1 MDKNKTQDSE
11 TSIIPPKYVDIVE
24 DVFHAILA
32 ISLLG
37 IGIGAFFYSGKRLI
51 ETQPFFPN
59 GMIQGVNDIL
69 FIVIILE
76 ILRTVIS
83 RFTDGVYQLDKF
95 LIIGVIAAVR
105 HILTVGASLT
115 LESGKSDTA
124 FERSIYEMGLNALI
138 VVVSVLPRSNCNG
151 QSIFT
156 PSSSAAA
163 IAHLGFLIIA
173 LARNTAS
180 AFPDEMISSACLAS
194 VINPT
199 ADVGISAP
207 CLIA

>member
-1 MDKNKTQDSE
+1 MSEKEKTSAE
-11 TSIIPPKYVDIVE
+11 TSIIPIKFVDMVE
-24 DVFHAILA
+24 DIFHAILA
-32 ISLLG
+32 VTLFI
-37 IGIGAFFYSGKRLI
+37 IGIFAFFYSVKRLF
-51 ETQPFFPN
+51 ETAPFFPN

-115 LESGKSDTA
+115 LESSKSDTA

-138 VVVSVLPRSNCNG
+138 VVALVFA
-151 QSIFT
+151 IFL
-156 PSSSAAA
+156 SKAA
-163 IAHLGFLIIA
+163 H
-173 LARNTAS
+173 RNKK
-180 AFPDEMISSACLAS
+180 
-194 VINPT
+194 
-199 ADVGISAP
+199 
-207 CLIA
+207 

>member
-1 MDKNKTQDSE
+1 
-11 TSIIPPKYVDIVE
+11 VDLVE
-24 DVFHAILA
+24 DAFHAILA
-32 ISLLG
+32 VALLG
-37 IGIGAFFYSGKRLI
+37 IGIGAFFFSLKRLI
-51 ETQPFFPN
+51 QTTPFFPN

-124 FERSIYEMGLNALI
+124 FERAIFEMALNAGI
-138 VVVSVLPRSNCNG
+138 VVALVFAFFLSK
-151 QSIFT
+151 
-156 PSSSAAA
+156 SA
-163 IAHLGFLIIA
+163 L
-173 LARNTAS
+173 RNKR
-180 AFPDEMISSACLAS
+180 
-194 VINPT
+194 
-199 ADVGISAP
+199 
-207 CLIA
+207 

>member
-1 MDKNKTQDSE
+1 MAKKVEVNE
-11 TSIIPPKYVDIVE
+11 TVEKSILPANLVDTIE

-32 ISLLG
+32 IALLI
-37 IGIGAFFYSGKRLI
+37 IGVGAFFYSIKRLI
-51 ETQPFFPN
+51 DTSPFFPN

-138 VVVSVLPRSNCNG
+138 VVALVFA
-151 QSIFT
+151 IFL
-156 PSSSAAA
+156 SKN
-163 IAHLGFLIIA
+163 AH
-173 LARNTAS
+173 RNR
-180 AFPDEMISSACLAS
+180 
-194 VINPT
+194 
-199 ADVGISAP
+199 
-207 CLIA
+207 

>member
-1 MDKNKTQDSE
+1 MAKNERAE
-11 TSIIPPKYVDIVE
+11 TSILPLKYVDLIE

-32 ISLLG
+32 IALLI
-37 IGIGAFFYSGKRLI
+37 IGIGAFFFSVKRLF
-51 ETQPFFPN
+51 ETEPFFPN

-115 LESGKSDTA
+115 LESGKSDEA
-124 FERSIYEMGLNALI
+124 FDRAIFEMGLNALI
-138 VVVSVLPRSNCNG
+138 VVALVFA
-151 QSIFT
+151 IFL
-156 PSSSAAA
+156 SKN
-163 IAHLGFLIIA
+163 AHRKA
-173 LARNTAS
+173 
-180 AFPDEMISSACLAS
+180 
-194 VINPT
+194 
-199 ADVGISAP
+199 
-207 CLIA
+207 

>member
-1 MDKNKTQDSE
+1 MNEKEKTSAE
-11 TSIIPPKYVDIVE
+11 TSIIPIKFVDMIE

-32 ISLLG
+32 VTLFI
-37 IGIGAFFYSGKRLI
+37 IGVFAFFYSVRRLF
-51 ETQPFFPN
+51 ETAPFFPN

-115 LESGKSDTA
+115 LESSKSDTA

-138 VVVSVLPRSNCNG
+138 VVALVFA
-151 QSIFT
+151 IFL
-156 PSSSAAA
+156 SKAA
-163 IAHLGFLIIA
+163 H
-173 LARNTAS
+173 RNKK
-180 AFPDEMISSACLAS
+180 
-194 VINPT
+194 
-199 ADVGISAP
+199 
-207 CLIA
+207 

>member
-1 MDKNKTQDSE
+1 MAKKVEVNE
-11 TSIIPPKYVDIVE
+11 TAEKSILPANLVDTVE

-32 ISLLG
+32 IALLA
-37 IGIGAFFYSGKRLI
+37 IGVGAFFYSIKRLI
-51 ETQPFFPN
+51 DTSPFFPN

-124 FERSIYEMGLNALI
+124 FTRSIYEMGLNALI
-138 VVVSVLPRSNCNG
+138 VVALVFA
-151 QSIFT
+151 IFL
-156 PSSSAAA
+156 SKN
-163 IAHLGFLIIA
+163 AH
-173 LARNTAS
+173 RNR
-180 AFPDEMISSACLAS
+180 
-194 VINPT
+194 
-199 ADVGISAP
+199 
-207 CLIA
+207 

>member
-1 MDKNKTQDSE
+1 MAEKKDINKASEVE
-11 TSIIPPKYVDIVE
+11 TSILPLRYVDLIE

-32 ISLLG
+32 LALLV
-37 IGIGAFFYSGKRLI
+37 IGIGAFFFSIKRLVQ
-51 ETQPFFPN
+51 TAPFFPN

-115 LESGKSDTA
+115 LESGKSDEA
-124 FERSIYEMGLNALI
+124 FRRAIYEMGLNAGI
-138 VVVSVLPRSNCNG
+138 VVALVFAFFLSK
-151 QSIFT
+151 
-156 PSSSAAA
+156 SA
-163 IAHLGFLIIA
+163 LRG
-173 LARNTAS
+173 S
-180 AFPDEMISSACLAS
+180 KK
-194 VINPT
+194 
-199 ADVGISAP
+199 
-207 CLIA
+207 

>member
-1 MDKNKTQDSE
+1 MAREIKSKRIE
-11 TSIIPPKYVDIVE
+11 TSILPVKYVDLVE

-32 ISLLG
+32 ISLFV
-37 IGIGAFFYSGKRLI
+37 IGIGAFIYSIKRLI
-51 ETQPFFPN
+51 ETTPFFPN

-115 LESGKSDTA
+115 LTAEKSDDA
-124 FERSIYEMGLNALI
+124 FQRALYELGLNAL
-138 VVVSVLPRSNCNG
+138 VVVALVFAIFLSKSAHRSKN
-151 QSIFT
+151 
-156 PSSSAAA
+156 
-163 IAHLGFLIIA
+163 
-173 LARNTAS
+173 
-180 AFPDEMISSACLAS
+180 
-194 VINPT
+194 
-199 ADVGISAP
+199 
-207 CLIA
+207 

>member
-1 MDKNKTQDSE
+1 MAKVEKE
-11 TSIIPPKYVDIVE
+11 KAEKSILPLKYVDAVE

-32 ISLLG
+32 IALLI
-37 IGIGAFFYSGKRLI
+37 IGIGAFYFSIERLI
-51 ETQPFFPN
+51 TTAPFFPN

-115 LESGKSDTA
+115 LQTGKSDEA
-124 FERSIYEMGLNALI
+124 FERAIYEMGLNAII
-138 VVVSVLPRSNCNG
+138 VVALVFA
-151 QSIFT
+151 IFL
-156 PSSSAAA
+156 SKSA
-163 IAHLGFLIIA
+163 H
-173 LARNTAS
+173 RNK
-180 AFPDEMISSACLAS
+180 
-194 VINPT
+194 
-199 ADVGISAP
+199 
-207 CLIA
+207 

>member
-138 VVVSVLPRSNCNG
+138 VVALVFAIFLSKSAHRS
-151 QSIFT
+151 
-156 PSSSAAA
+156 
-163 IAHLGFLIIA
+163 
-173 LARNTAS
+173 R
-180 AFPDEMISSACLAS
+180 
-194 VINPT
+194 
-199 ADVGISAP
+199 
-207 CLIA
+207 

>member
-1 MDKNKTQDSE
+1 MAKNESQDGE
-11 TSIIPPKYVDIVE
+11 KSIIPAKYVDVVE

-37 IGIGAFFYSGKRLI
+37 IGIGAFFSSGKRLI
-51 ETQPFFPN
+51 ETEPFFPN

-138 VVVSVLPRSNCNG
+138 VVALVFA
-151 QSIFT
+151 IFL
-156 PSSSAAA
+156 SKSA
-163 IAHLGFLIIA
+163 H
-173 LARNTAS
+173 RNR
-180 AFPDEMISSACLAS
+180 
-194 VINPT
+194 
-199 ADVGISAP
+199 
-207 CLIA
+207 

>member
-1 MDKNKTQDSE
+1 MVKKVEVNE
-11 TSIIPPKYVDIVE
+11 TAEKSILPANLVDTVE

-32 ISLLG
+32 IALLV
-37 IGIGAFFYSGKRLI
+37 IGVGAFFFSIKRLI
-51 ETQPFFPN
+51 DTSPFFPN

-115 LESGKSDTA
+115 LESGKSNTA
-124 FERSIYEMGLNALI
+124 FTRSIYEMG
-138 VVVSVLPRSNCNG
+138 
-151 QSIFT
+151 
-156 PSSSAAA
+156 
-163 IAHLGFLIIA
+163 
-173 LARNTAS
+173 
-180 AFPDEMISSACLAS
+180 
-194 VINPT
+194 
-199 ADVGISAP
+199 
-207 CLIA
+207 

>member
-1 MDKNKTQDSE
+1 MNEKEKTSAE
-11 TSIIPPKYVDIVE
+11 TSIIPIKFVDMVE
-24 DVFHAILA
+24 DIFHAILA
-32 ISLLG
+32 VTLFV
-37 IGIGAFFYSGKRLI
+37 IGVFAFFYSVRRLF
-51 ETQPFFPN
+51 ETAPFFPN

-115 LESGKSDTA
+115 LESSKSDTA

-138 VVVSVLPRSNCNG
+138 VVALVFA
-151 QSIFT
+151 IFI
-156 PSSSAAA
+156 SKAA
-163 IAHLGFLIIA
+163 HK
-173 LARNTAS
+173 NKK
-180 AFPDEMISSACLAS
+180 
-194 VINPT
+194 
-199 ADVGISAP
+199 
-207 CLIA
+207 

>member
-1 MDKNKTQDSE
+1 MRLRLLAANFYLKIQPLFLILGEQPSVFAENWAIHLPTKRVTALTLIMGKEREKDVE
-11 TSIIPPKYVDIVE
+11 TSILPIKYVDLVE

-32 ISLLG
+32 IALLV
-37 IGIGAFFYSGKRLI
+37 IGIGAFFFSIKRLI
-51 ETQPFFPN
+51 ETAPFFPN

-115 LESGKSDTA
+115 LESGKTDAA
-124 FERSIYEMGLNALI
+124 FDRAIYEMGLNALI
-138 VVVSVLPRSNCNG
+138 VVALVFA
-151 QSIFT
+151 IFL
-156 PSSSAAA
+156 SKN
-163 IAHLGFLIIA
+163 AH
-173 LARNTAS
+173 RNR
-180 AFPDEMISSACLAS
+180 
-194 VINPT
+194 
-199 ADVGISAP
+199 
-207 CLIA
+207 